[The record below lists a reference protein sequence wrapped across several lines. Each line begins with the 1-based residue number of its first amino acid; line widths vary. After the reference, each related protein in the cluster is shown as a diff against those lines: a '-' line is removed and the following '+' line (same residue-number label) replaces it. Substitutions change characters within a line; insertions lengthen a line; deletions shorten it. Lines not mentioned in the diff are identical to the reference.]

1 MDFNVLMLSFVF
13 GMIGLG
19 MFQYGRKAGR
29 MAPLVA
35 GIGLMVL
42 PYFIPNLIAMVVV
55 CMVMMAAPLVVRT

>member
-1 MDFNVLMLSFVF
+1 MDSNVLILSFVF

-29 MAPLVA
+29 LVPLAA

-42 PYFIPNLIAMVVV
+42 PYFIPNLIAMVIV
-55 CMVMMAAPLVVRT
+55 CIVMMATPMVVKA